1 MGGME
6 RLRAIPHDLW
16 RESWNRAFW
25 PSLALSIAASLD
37 QCTRGPSL
45 TALLLTALCS

>member
-1 MGGME
+1 MD
-6 RLRAIPHDLW
+6 RLHAITQDLW

-25 PSLALSIAASLD
+25 PSLALSIVASLG

-45 TALLLTALCS
+45 AAMLLTALCS